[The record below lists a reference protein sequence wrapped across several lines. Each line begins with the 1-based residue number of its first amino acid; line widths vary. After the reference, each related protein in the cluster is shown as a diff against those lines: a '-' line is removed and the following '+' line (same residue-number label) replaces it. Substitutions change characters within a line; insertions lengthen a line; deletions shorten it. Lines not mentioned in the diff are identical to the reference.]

1 MGKAYDRVM
10 ESRKE
15 LTKQLISEMSQGEL
29 CWIKGWNST
38 GKRPYNPITKA
49 VYKGGNRFRLMLAA
63 HLEQYTDNRWVTF
76 AQAQE
81 KGWTVKKGEKGMLCE
96 KWIFEE
102 KKTIEDPITGEKETV
117 YEELE
122 HPKVNYFV
130 LFNAAQVEGMPVLE
144 KQPELPKDEQLM
156 LADRFVRSSACPV
169 IEQPDETEAYYS
181 PARDEVHLPMRNRF
195 YSSTEFLATA
205 IHEMSHSTGHPSRL
219 NRPQKNVFGSKE
231 YAKEELIAELSSVF
245 VQADLGIDI
254 GAKQLSNHAAYLQNW
269 IGALKENPNV
279 LFQAS
284 SDASRASDFL
294 MEQYQKSLIME
305 QKKEKGIIQNADEQK
320 EEKPK
325 KRKFV
330 SHLTE
335 NPYSRRLKK
344 EQETEIEEELER

>member
-1 MGKAYDRVM
+1 
-10 ESRKE
+10 
-15 LTKQLISEMSQGEL
+15 
-29 CWIKGWNST
+29 
-38 GKRPYNPITKA
+38 
-49 VYKGGNRFRLMLAA
+49 
-63 HLEQYTDNRWVTF
+63 
-76 AQAQE
+76 
-81 KGWTVKKGEKGMLCE
+81 
-96 KWIFEE
+96 
-102 KKTIEDPITGEKETV
+102 
-117 YEELE
+117 
-122 HPKVNYFV
+122 
-130 LFNAAQVEGMPVLE
+130 MPVLE

-169 IEQPDETEAYYS
+169 IEQLDETEAYYS